1 MTHHHMVATKQNKY
15 TKSFANCI
23 RKRFFMNHKETTL
36 ESNSRRQKNPENVE
50 SKQIILK
57 QLIIQRNHKRIFKNL
72 EEKYNRLKFTG

>member
-1 MTHHHMVATKQNKY
+1 
-15 TKSFANCI
+15 
-23 RKRFFMNHKETTL
+23 MNHKETTL